1 MRTSI
6 AYFAGAGT
14 VVIAIAA
21 GLGGGMLIADTM
33 NPKTPSLQATKLER
47 RTASTPSPAPSPSP
61 SPLLA
66 ATQPAA
72 TPVVKDAP
80 AQPGQDGAKAQSA
93 ATAATNAPA
102 AKPEAGESSA
112 PPSPSSSPAQ
122 REAHDRSGAPDAA
135 FAKARDPDL
144 KTADADTKH
153 SAERRQTRRHQ
164 QWVERRGMQR
174 QSEPSPRDVEQA
186 WRDDGGARNY
196 RDDSGARSYR
206 DDSSARA
213 YRDDRGARGYADD
226 SNARAYP
233 DGYMRGDVAQPV
245 EMELPRVRLFD
256 GF

>member
-61 SPLLA
+61 SPSLA
-66 ATQPAA
+66 ATQPTA

-80 AQPGQDGAKAQSA
+80 ARPGQDGAKAQSS
-93 ATAATNAPA
+93 ATAATNTPA

-112 PPSPSSSPAQ
+112 APSPSSSPAQ
-122 REAHDRSGAPDAA
+122 REAHDKSGAPDAA

-144 KTADADTKH
+144 KTADADAKH

-213 YRDDRGARGYADD
+213 YRDDRGARGYTDD
-226 SNARAYP
+226 SNARAYS